1 MKRCNVLFWLT
12 VATLIVPNIVLDVT
26 EGMSLMACLTNI
38 VLPMGVYML
47 LLTSLKR
54 MGKMVWAL
62 FPVIFFSAFQLVLIY
77 LYGEGLLSVDMLLNA
92 VTTNFGEAT
101 ELLDGIAPS
110 VAIVCILYLPILAWA
125 SIDLWKRRDILEHK
139 ARFRRTGMAVTMA
152 GCMLLGATYFL
163 DCQYDILDHL
173 FPVNVFNNL
182 RIAIQRSYIS
192 ANYQESVKGFC
203 HHARPSHPKDSAEVY
218 IMVIGETARS
228 DNFQLYGYRRETNPR
243 LSRLKGLTVFK
254 DAMTQ
259 SNTTH
264 KSVPMLLT
272 SATANDYDVLYRE
285 KGIIAAFREAGFHT
299 TFLSNQLPNHSFID
313 FLGEEA
319 DECLFVKKIASPGS
333 NISDY
338 DLLSHV
344 KTVLAKKRKKEFIAL
359 HTYGSHFSYKDR
371 YPRSMAHF
379 TPDQASEAKYAN
391 RRELVNA
398 YDNTIRFT
406 DSFLDSLTTILI
418 HQRVQSAW
426 IYTSDH
432 GENLYDDSQRR
443 FLHSSPNPSLY
454 ELRIPF
460 MVWTSQE
467 YAASWPS
474 VVKALAANSRKPVEN
489 SVSTYH
495 TMLHLAGVTTDNFN
509 PAASLASKSFTPAMR
524 VYINDHNI
532 AKELQWD

>member
-1 MKRCNVLFWLT
+1 
-12 VATLIVPNIVLDVT
+12 
-26 EGMSLMACLTNI
+26 
-38 VLPMGVYML
+38 
-47 LLTSLKR
+47 
-54 MGKMVWAL
+54 
-62 FPVIFFSAFQLVLIY
+62 
-77 LYGEGLLSVDMLLNA
+77 
-92 VTTNFGEAT
+92 
-101 ELLDGIAPS
+101 
-110 VAIVCILYLPILAWA
+110 
-125 SIDLWKRRDILEHK
+125 
-139 ARFRRTGMAVTMA
+139 MAVTMA